1 MSGEKIQVCESAEQR
16 PITRF
21 VKITMADGKSMWL
34 NPDTVSAVFQHDDGE
49 VSVYGIGDTLA
60 WTVAHTL
67 PEVLAILT
75 GKSAD

>member
-1 MSGEKIQVCESAEQR
+1 M
-16 PITRF
+16 TRF
-21 VKITMADGKSMWL
+21 VKITTANGKCTWI
-34 NPDTVSAVFQHDDGE
+34 NPDTVSAVFQRDDGN
-49 VSVYGIGDTLA
+49 VCVYGVGDPDP

>member
-1 MSGEKIQVCESAEQR
+1 M
-16 PITRF
+16 TRF
-21 VKITMADGKSMWL
+21 VKITTANGKAMWL
-34 NPDTVSAVFQHDDGE
+34 NPDPVSAVFQHDDGK
-49 VSVYGIGDTLA
+49 VSVYGVGDTDA

>member
-1 MSGEKIQVCESAEQR
+1 
-16 PITRF
+16 
-21 VKITMADGKSMWL
+21 VKITLANKKFVWL
-34 NPDTVSAVFQHDDGE
+34 NPDTVSAVFQHDDGK
-49 VSVYGIGDTLA
+49 VSVYGVGDTDA

>member
-1 MSGEKIQVCESAEQR
+1 M
-16 PITRF
+16 TRF
-21 VKITMADGKSMWL
+21 VKITLADGKAMWL

-49 VSVYGIGDTLA
+49 VSVYRKYDTLA

-75 GKSAD
+75 GASAD